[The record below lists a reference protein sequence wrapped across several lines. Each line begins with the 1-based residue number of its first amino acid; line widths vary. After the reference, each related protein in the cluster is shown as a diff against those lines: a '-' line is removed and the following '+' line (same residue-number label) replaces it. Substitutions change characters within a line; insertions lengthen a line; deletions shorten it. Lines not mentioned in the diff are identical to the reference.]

1 MRMGKREKKPQTGS
15 VPSPCLQAKTAFQP
29 SPKKTP
35 VPSPFRDSG
44 RMNPSW
50 RVSRMELADPYGWQK
65 LTIEE
70 ARQVIKRLGHFES
83 MTWNEILVGAN
94 KQNHSV
100 SIDDLSKEARSRL
113 EELQLDDLDELLS
126 LRISGEERVWGILQ
140 EGVVLVLWWDPK
152 HQVCPSLKKHT

>member
-1 MRMGKREKKPQTGS
+1 
-15 VPSPCLQAKTAFQP
+15 
-29 SPKKTP
+29 
-35 VPSPFRDSG
+35 
-44 RMNPSW
+44 MNPSW

-70 ARQVIKRLGHFES
+70 ARRVIIRLGHFES

-100 SIDDLSKEARSRL
+100 SIDGLSKEARNRL

-140 EGVVLVLWWDPK
+140 EGVVLVLWWDPE
-152 HQVCPSLKKHT
+152 HRVCPSLKKHT